1 LLSGREDRS
10 LGLPG
15 SNGIFRATLLPAL
28 FSLGEAI
35 AGVVALS
42 LTNVAY
48 MIAVKRLSLLMGIV
62 YGHFLFREEGLRER
76 LAGGGLM
83 VAGVALIVVG
93 GR

>member
-1 LLSGREDRS
+1 L
-10 LGLPG
+10 
-15 SNGIFRATLLPAL
+15 RATLLPAL
-28 FSLGEAI
+28 FSLGEAVT
-35 AGVVALS
+35 GVVALS

-48 MIAVKRLSLLMGIV
+48 MIAVKRLSLLMGIM
-62 YGHFLFREEGLRER
+62 YGHLLFREEGLRER